1 MHRRSREVSTFG
13 FERPAGEKST
23 AYPFVGHVRGG
34 EVSKV
39 NMWGVQSTLAS
50 TMSGTESA
58 RQSSSGRRGSFDA
71 ESVLGK
77 DDFLKLLVTQL
88 TYQDPINPVGDQEF
102 IAQLAQFS
110 ALEQMHNVA
119 TQIERLADA
128 QLLTGGMGQA
138 ASMLG
143 RTVVLFDADIGDTVE
158 GVIEAV
164 RFEDGM
170 PVLIV
175 DGRRFSL
182 YDVVEVRGSE

>member
-1 MHRRSREVSTFG
+1 M
-13 FERPAGEKST
+13 
-23 AYPFVGHVRGG
+23 
-34 EVSKV
+34 
-39 NMWGVQSTLAS
+39 NIWGVQTTSAS

-58 RQSSSGRRGSFDA
+58 RESSGRRGSFDA

-143 RTVVLFDADIGDTVE
+143 RTAVLFDADIGATVE

-170 PVLIV
+170 PMLIV